1 MTSTPSSAPDVAN
14 VGQAI
19 KSNTIRSLLI
29 SVVIN
34 GAFPFVIYWAL
45 TTYDPS
51 ISPFV
56 ALVASGVPSLIHSIA
71 GLLHRKRVDFLA
83 GIALTA
89 IIISL
94 IITALGGDPKLYLI
108 RESFFTVAFGL
119 VLLVSLARPRP
130 FMFYMARHFAAG
142 NDPANVAHFDLLWQ
156 QDERIRRSMRL
167 LTAIWGAG
175 FLLEAAIHITLVL
188 LLSTE
193 QFLAVSPFVSYGILA
208 LLVLW
213 TFRYSRGSRKRS
225 AEPVQRMVAEEQGAS
240 ATSVPTES
248 IE

>member
-1 MTSTPSSAPDVAN
+1 MTNTPSSAADAATIR
-14 VGQAI
+14 QAI

-34 GAFPFVIYWAL
+34 GAFPFVIYWVL

-56 ALVASGVPSLIHSIA
+56 ALVASGVPSLIHSVV
-71 GLLHRKRVDFLA
+71 GLLLRKRVDFLA
-83 GIALTA
+83 GIALAA

-94 IITALGGDPKLYLI
+94 IITALGGDPKIYLI

-119 VLLVSLARPRP
+119 VLLISLALPRP

-142 NDPANVAHFDLLWQ
+142 NDPANVARFDLLWQ
-156 QDERIRRSMRL
+156 QDERVRRGMRL
-167 LTAIWGAG
+167 LTAVWGAG
-175 FLLEAAIHITLVL
+175 FLLEAAIRIALVL
-188 LLSTE
+188 TLSTE
-193 QFLAVSPFVSYGILA
+193 QFLAVSPFVIYGILA
-208 LLVLW
+208 ILVIW
-213 TFRYSRGSRKRS
+213 TLSRGRGKS
-225 AEPVQRMVAEEQGAS
+225 MVAKEQVAS

-248 IE
+248 TE